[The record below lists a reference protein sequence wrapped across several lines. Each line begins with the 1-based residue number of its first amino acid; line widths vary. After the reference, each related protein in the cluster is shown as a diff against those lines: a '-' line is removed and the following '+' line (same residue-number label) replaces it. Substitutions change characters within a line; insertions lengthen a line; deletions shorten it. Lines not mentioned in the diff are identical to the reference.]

1 MTAFSFPTAG
11 EARDYSM
18 LKAVHQDVCLIKT
31 AILTGME
38 QGIRKVTVCDT
49 PVNLSANHYQSWQM
63 QVTQTQNSC
72 GIVTGVE
79 INGTPVADLLSIQAE
94 IIRCFTQLGYS
105 VKQIQNPNNVTS
117 FCWEVSW

>member
-18 LKAVHQDVCLIKT
+18 LKAVHQDICLIKT

-49 PVNLSANHYQSWQM
+49 PVNLSAHHYQAWQTLI
-63 QVTQTQNSC
+63 TQTQNSC
-72 GIVTGVE
+72 GVPQDLV
-79 INGTPVADLLSIQAE
+79 INGMPVADLLDIQSE
-94 IIRCFTQLGYS
+94 IVRCFTQLGYS